1 MWRISDSEI
10 YCLQDTHWLTEDKK
24 FIKNLWQGECFL
36 NGKKSN
42 SRGVAIMLKRNFEY
56 KANSMKV
63 DNNGNFISVLL
74 TISDLRFRL
83 INIYAPNS
91 DSPDFFEFVKQQIE
105 LSEHDH
111 CIMCGDFNL
120 ILDRLKDS
128 CNYRHLNNPRAR
140 NTVLE
145 IMNTLGFFDAF
156 RYENNDLVRYK
167 WRRKNP
173 FRQAR
178 LDYFIISDNLK
189 DWINSCSIKP
199 GYRSDHS
206 IIQLD
211 ILMCKFVKGRG
222 LWKFNCSLLK
232 NKDYL
237 IYINNII
244 DKEKMNY
251 AVPVYNPISISSLSD
266 ECINFTITDSQFL
279 EVLLLQIR
287 GETVKFSAMLKKT
300 SCQKEST
307 LVKEIELLESK
318 VNIGNL
324 SELED
329 KKKDLESIC
338 AEKLKGNMIRSLAKW
353 LSEGEK
359 PSRYFCALEKHL
371 YMEKT
376 IRKLVT
382 DDGKVIH
389 DQTKILEEVKT
400 FYQNLVK
407 RRECSEPESYLKD
420 LESLSSLHKLS
431 VTDAE
436 SLEGLLTVNEISNSL
451 KQMKNNKCPG
461 IDGFPSEFFKVFWG
475 KLKYFVLR
483 ALNESYI
490 SGQLSISLRQCIISC
505 LPKGDKPRH
514 LLKNWRPVSLLSVI
528 YKIASSALSARL
540 KSVLEK
546 IISPTQSG
554 FVANRFIGE
563 NIRLIYDIMHYTK
576 KENIPGLLMLID
588 FQKAFDSVSWKF
600 LDSILN
606 FFGFKNSFQRWIK
619 IMNTNIQASVMQCGV
634 LSGLFDIERG
644 CRQGDPLSPYLF
656 LLCAQVLYLMIVN
669 NKDIKGIFIDGR
681 EYKLTQFADDTTPL
695 YMIH

>member
-1 MWRISDSEI
+1 
-10 YCLQDTHWLTEDKK
+10 
-24 FIKNLWQGECFL
+24 
-36 NGKKSN
+36 
-42 SRGVAIMLKRNFEY
+42 MLKRNFEY

-74 TISDLRFRL
+74 TINDLRFRL

-145 IMNTLGFFDAF
+145 IMNTFDAF
-156 RYENNDLVRYK
+156 RYENNDLVRYT

-206 IIQLD
+206 ITQLD

-251 AVPVYNPISISSLSD
+251 AVPVYNPISVSSLSD

-329 KKKDLESIC
+329 KKKRL
-338 AEKLKGNMIRSLAKW
+338 G
-353 LSEGEK
+353 
-359 PSRYFCALEKHL
+359 KHPRR
-371 YMEKT
+371 KT
-376 IRKLVT
+376 
-382 DDGKVIH
+382 
-389 DQTKILEEVKT
+389 
-400 FYQNLVK
+400 K
-407 RRECSEPESYLKD
+407 R
-420 LESLSSLHKLS
+420 
-431 VTDAE
+431 
-436 SLEGLLTVNEISNSL
+436 
-451 KQMKNNKCPG
+451 
-461 IDGFPSEFFKVFWG
+461 
-475 KLKYFVLR
+475 
-483 ALNESYI
+483 
-490 SGQLSISLRQCIISC
+490 
-505 LPKGDKPRH
+505 
-514 LLKNWRPVSLLSVI
+514 
-528 YKIASSALSARL
+528 
-540 KSVLEK
+540 
-546 IISPTQSG
+546 
-554 FVANRFIGE
+554 
-563 NIRLIYDIMHYTK
+563 
-576 KENIPGLLMLID
+576 
-588 FQKAFDSVSWKF
+588 
-600 LDSILN
+600 
-606 FFGFKNSFQRWIK
+606 
-619 IMNTNIQASVMQCGV
+619 
-634 LSGLFDIERG
+634 
-644 CRQGDPLSPYLF
+644 
-656 LLCAQVLYLMIVN
+656 
-669 NKDIKGIFIDGR
+669 
-681 EYKLTQFADDTTPL
+681 
-695 YMIH
+695 

>member
-1 MWRISDSEI
+1 MTGSNIRITSMNCQGLRDLKKRADVLKYLEDLDSEI

-74 TISDLRFRL
+74 TINDLRFRL

-128 CNYRHLNNPRAR
+128 SNYRHLNNPRAR

-156 RYENNDLVRYK
+156 RYENNDLVRYTL
-167 WRRKNP
+167 RRKNP

-251 AVPVYNPISISSLSD
+251 AVPVYNPISVSSLSD

-318 VNIGNL
+318 VNIDNL
-324 SELED
+324 SDLED
-329 KKKDLESIC
+329 KKKDLESIR
-338 AEKLKGNMIRSLAKW
+338 AEKLKGNMIRSRAK
-353 LSEGEK
+353 
-359 PSRYFCALEKHL
+359 
-371 YMEKT
+371 
-376 IRKLVT
+376 
-382 DDGKVIH
+382 
-389 DQTKILEEVKT
+389 
-400 FYQNLVK
+400 
-407 RRECSEPESYLKD
+407 
-420 LESLSSLHKLS
+420 
-431 VTDAE
+431 
-436 SLEGLLTVNEISNSL
+436 
-451 KQMKNNKCPG
+451 
-461 IDGFPSEFFKVFWG
+461 
-475 KLKYFVLR
+475 
-483 ALNESYI
+483 
-490 SGQLSISLRQCIISC
+490 
-505 LPKGDKPRH
+505 
-514 LLKNWRPVSLLSVI
+514 
-528 YKIASSALSARL
+528 
-540 KSVLEK
+540 
-546 IISPTQSG
+546 
-554 FVANRFIGE
+554 
-563 NIRLIYDIMHYTK
+563 
-576 KENIPGLLMLID
+576 
-588 FQKAFDSVSWKF
+588 
-600 LDSILN
+600 
-606 FFGFKNSFQRWIK
+606 
-619 IMNTNIQASVMQCGV
+619 
-634 LSGLFDIERG
+634 
-644 CRQGDPLSPYLF
+644 
-656 LLCAQVLYLMIVN
+656 
-669 NKDIKGIFIDGR
+669 
-681 EYKLTQFADDTTPL
+681 
-695 YMIH
+695 